1 MRNKQI
7 TAIVILAAIALLA
20 FSNMSGGL
28 GFWTDRLY
36 NLIYLVPA
44 LLITMTIHEMAH
56 GYMAYWMGDYTAKA
70 NGRLSLNPLKHLDVF
85 GTLMILFVGFGWAKP
100 VPINMR
106 NFKHEKLGLV
116 LVSLAGPL
124 VNMILGTLCFFIA
137 NFMPYVTYL
146 TNFLIYLCQLNI
158 LIAIFNLIP
167 IPPLDGSKIL
177 TAFLPYKQKMFV
189 LRYEQLGMILLLFLS
204 FVGITSKIIHPIYFN
219 YVGLLGKIIA

>member
-1 MRNKQI
+1 MRNKQ
-7 TAIVILAAIALLA
+7 TAAIIILAAIVLLA
-20 FSNMSGGL
+20 VFNMGGGA
-28 GFWTDRLY
+28 GFWTELLY
-36 NLIYLVPA
+36 NLIYAIPA

-56 GYMAYWMGDYTAKA
+56 GYMAYWMGDYTARA
-70 NGRLSLNPLKHLDVF
+70 EGRLSLNPLRHLDIF

-124 VNMILGTLCFFIA
+124 VNILLGTICYFAFYL
-137 NFMPYVTYL
+137 MPQVPYL
-146 TNFLIYLCQLNI
+146 TGFLAYLSQLNI

-204 FVGITSKIIHPIYFN
+204 FSGITSRIISPIASAYL
-219 YVGLLGKIIA
+219 GLLSNFIS